1 LEKLSVTVNSK
12 GISNE
17 DLKYIIEPLT
27 EFNIKIDDSD
37 LAISTPLRLPM
48 GRKASQPERGPYF
61 AALTTMQLFQTFG
74 ILIGPYAV
82 PVLVDIGK
90 IILDKVLQRT
100 VRVFSK
106 YNGQH
111 FFYMECQVAEPKV
124 NFKVLIKTSDIKVFQ
139 KARRDIFKK
148 FDQAL
153 QIIKDP
159 SFPSKNVTDTVL
171 MVDVKKNKFEFLR
184 ERNVNLEIYDENS
197 GKWKQVKKRR

>member
-17 DLKYIIEPLT
+17 DLKYIIEPLRG
-27 EFNIKIDDSD
+27 FDLKIDNSD
-37 LAISTPLRLPM
+37 LAISISSRLPM
-48 GRKASQPERGPYF
+48 GRKASQPERGPYL
-61 AALTTMQLFQTFG
+61 AALTTGQLVQTIG

-111 FFYMECQVAEPKV
+111 FFYMEWQVVEPKV

-153 QIIKDP
+153 QIITDP

-171 MVDVKKNKFEFLR
+171 IVDVKKNKFKFLR